1 MRLPLSLSL
10 SPSEYLPIDPQ
21 APFLP
26 FSALLQYL
34 ALGTGLETILSF
46 QAGGAVE
53 VVGVRGRVA
62 PFLDV
67 ELRVCIRHVLVVP
80 VSIHHRQHRQGH
92 LEQHLAQA

>member
-1 MRLPLSLSL
+1 
-10 SPSEYLPIDPQ
+10 
-21 APFLP
+21 
-26 FSALLQYL
+26 
-34 ALGTGLETILSF
+34 
-46 QAGGAVE
+46 
-53 VVGVRGRVA
+53 VGGRVA